1 MDIAKD
7 AVKGDITLEVQSL
20 KVYLEERAKEMLMN
34 ANIDFQEES
43 GFTLT
48 GTQQKSC
55 AC

>member
-7 AVKGDITLEVQSL
+7 AIQGDITLEMQNL

-48 GTQQKSC
+48 GMQKKSC